1 MTAQKKYFDIL
12 HRVAETV
19 EPVARQR
26 LAACLVYK
34 NQIISMGIN
43 KRKTHP
49 FQRQF
54 AKHEEAIFLHAET
67 DCIVNALRQL
77 DAVDLKKCTMYI
89 TRIKKADENAKSY
102 ISGLAK
108 PCEGC
113 ERALAQ
119 FGITNV
125 YYSLDNE
132 GWEKL

>member
-1 MTAQKKYFDIL
+1 MSKHKKYFDIL

-34 NQIISMGIN
+34 NQIVSMGIN

-49 FQRQF
+49 FQQQF

-67 DCIVNALRQL
+67 DCIVNALRQI
-77 DAVDLKKCTMYI
+77 DADDLKRCSMYI
-89 TRIKKADENAKSY
+89 TRIKKSDENAKNF

-108 PCEGC
+108 PCDGC
-113 ERALAQ
+113 QRALAQ
-119 FGITNV
+119 FDIGNV